1 MNNNNNVK
9 LACGIVGTLMSS
21 VGLTATAE
29 VEQIVSIVCTILGLL
44 ITIISCV
51 AIPIIKSVIKA
62 KADGKI
68 TTDEVNEIIDT
79 ADRGISKVK
88 DEIDDINKN
97 ENKEE

>member
-9 LACGIVGTLMSS
+9 LTCGIVGTLMSS

-44 ITIISCV
+44 ITIVSCV
-51 AIPIIKSVIKA
+51 IIPIIKSVLKA

-68 TTDEVNEIIDT
+68 TADEVNDIIDT
-79 ADRGISKVK
+79 ADKGITEVK
-88 DEIDDINKN
+88 DEIDSINKD
-97 ENKEE
+97 KEDK

>member
-9 LACGIVGTLMSS
+9 LTCGIVGTLMSS

-44 ITIISCV
+44 ITIVSCV
-51 AIPIIKSVIKA
+51 IIPIIKSVLKA

-68 TTDEVNEIIDT
+68 TADEVNDIIDT
-79 ADRGISKVK
+79 ADKGISEVK
-88 DEIDDINKN
+88 DEIDTINKD
-97 ENKEE
+97 KEDK

>member
-1 MNNNNNVK
+1 MNNNNSAK
-9 LACGIVGTLMSS
+9 LTCGIVGTLMSS

-51 AIPIIKSVIKA
+51 VIPIIKSVIKA

-68 TTDEVNEIIDT
+68 TADEVNDIIDT
-79 ADRGISKVK
+79 ADKGISEVK
-88 DEIDDINKN
+88 DEIDTINKDK
-97 ENKEE
+97 ENK

>member
-1 MNNNNNVK
+1 MNNNNSVK
-9 LACGIVGTLMSS
+9 LTCGIVGTLMSS

-51 AIPIIKSVIKA
+51 VIPVIRSVIKA

-68 TTDEVNEIIDT
+68 TTDEVNDIIDT
-79 ADRGISKVK
+79 ADKGISEVK
-88 DEIDDINKN
+88 DEIDKINK
-97 ENKEE
+97 KEDK